1 VNSPVIRI
9 VIVENHRLVADALEA
24 LLNQQ
29 ADMAVVGIME
39 SVAATA
45 KRAPALNPDVVI
57 LDFRLRDGTAVDA
70 ARGLDR
76 SGCSAKVIFLT
87 RDESDTVL
95 FGAIEAGASAVLYK
109 SSASAE
115 VIACVRAVANGATL
129 IRPGT
134 IAEQLKRRRMVDA
147 ARQKITDRETAVL
160 SLMAEG
166 VASRDIADKLGISYV
181 TVRTHVRNVAGK
193 LGAHNKLEV
202 LARARQ
208 LDIVNDRNTQRIP
221 AA

>member
-1 VNSPVIRI
+1 LNSAVIRI

-29 ADMAVVGIME
+29 PDMAVVGIME
-39 SVAATA
+39 SVAAAA
-45 KRAPALNPDVVI
+45 KRAGALNPDVVI
-57 LDFRLRDGTAVDA
+57 LDFRLKDGTAVDA
-70 ARGLDR
+70 ARAIDR

-95 FGAIEAGASAVLYK
+95 FGAIEVGASAVLYK
-109 SSASAE
+109 SRASGE
-115 VIACVRAVANGATL
+115 VIACVSAVANGATL

-134 IAEQLKRRRMVDA
+134 IAVLLKKRRTVDA

-208 LDIVNDRNTQRIP
+208 LDIVNDRNTQRLP

>member
-1 VNSPVIRI
+1 
-9 VIVENHRLVADALEA
+9 
-24 LLNQQ
+24 
-29 ADMAVVGIME
+29 
-39 SVAATA
+39 
-45 KRAPALNPDVVI
+45 
-57 LDFRLRDGTAVDA
+57 
-70 ARGLDR
+70 
-76 SGCSAKVIFLT
+76 VIFLT

-95 FGAIEAGASAVLYK
+95 FGAIEVGASAVLYK
-109 SSASAE
+109 SRASGE

-134 IAEQLKRRRMVDA
+134 IAVLLKKRRTVDA

-208 LDIVNDRNTQRIP
+208 LDIVNDRNTQRLP